1 MRESTFS
8 FPNGLAPL
16 LQYAATEGGVL
27 AFYTDLC
34 DVYDA
39 LFPVSE
45 AQRSLFGRLLGTGRV
60 RRVADAG
67 CGTGAQL
74 LPFAAA
80 GAECVGFDPDPAL
93 VERASAKLAPFPRAR
108 VDRGG
113 FSDLSRIVHHPVDLL
128 LCLGNSLVHVPQDE
142 AARFL
147 RDAAGI
153 LAAGGEILIQI
164 LNYERLFLG
173 QVETLPLMSAEEGA
187 IEFRRTYVWEG
198 KRKVR
203 FQTALRISGGGQP
216 RILRNDIPLYPI
228 YPDELWDMLSH
239 AGFTG
244 IRFFGDFAGS
254 EFSPESEALVI
265 LAGKPA

>member
-1 MRESTFS
+1 M
-8 FPNGLAPL
+8 
-16 LQYAATEGGVL
+16 
-27 AFYTDLC
+27 AFYTDLS

-93 VERASAKLAPFPRAR
+93 VSRASSKLAPYPHAR
-108 VDRGG
+108 VERGG
-113 FSDLSRIVHHPVDLL
+113 FADLSRIVSPPADLL

-142 AARFL
+142 VARFL
-147 RDAAGI
+147 RDSAGV
-153 LAAGGEILIQI
+153 LAEGGEILIQI
-164 LNYERLFLG
+164 LNYERLLLG
-173 QVETLPLMSAEEGA
+173 QVETLPLLSAEEGA
-187 IEFRRTYVWEG
+187 IEFRRSYLWEDR
-198 KRKVR
+198 RKVR
-203 FQTALRISGGGQP
+203 FRTTLRISEGGQP
-216 RILRNDIPLYPI
+216 RVLRNDIPLYPV
-228 YPDELWDMLSH
+228 YPDELWDMLAT
-239 AGFTG
+239 AGFTE

-254 EFSPESEALVI
+254 EFSPESEALVG
-265 LAGKPA
+265 LAGKPS